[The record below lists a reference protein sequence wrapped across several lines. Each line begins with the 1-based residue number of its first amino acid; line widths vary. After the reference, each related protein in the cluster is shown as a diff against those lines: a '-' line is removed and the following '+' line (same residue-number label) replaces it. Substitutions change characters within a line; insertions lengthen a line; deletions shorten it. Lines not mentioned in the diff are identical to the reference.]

1 MLLPVQQISSTLTT
15 LPALQV
21 REFLLQKIYTL
32 KRPKTNIQI
41 IQQNV
46 LLKYKYFIRFL
57 RQHGKEIY
65 DEVSHMGLQT
75 ARTRAGLQRH
85 IAWTG
90 TLVWQGLP
98 HQTAC

>member
-1 MLLPVQQISSTLTT
+1 MLL
-15 LPALQV
+15 ALQV
-21 REFLLQKIYTL
+21 REFLLQKLYTL

-65 DEVSHMGLQT
+65 DEVRATWGCKEHAHFLACSCTLPGP
-75 ARTRAGLQRH
+75 AR
-85 IAWTG
+85 
-90 TLVWQGLP
+90 
-98 HQTAC
+98 